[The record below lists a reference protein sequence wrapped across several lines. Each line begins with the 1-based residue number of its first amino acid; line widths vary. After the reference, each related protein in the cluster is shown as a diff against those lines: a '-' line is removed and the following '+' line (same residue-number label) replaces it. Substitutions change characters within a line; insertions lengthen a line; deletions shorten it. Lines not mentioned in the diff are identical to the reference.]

1 MVKPLFFL
9 IHLFVYFR
17 KMPKTR
23 GSVQIKED
31 PDAVPRKI
39 AKKPKGSLISEV
51 LYFGPNLQKKVPNL
65 FPEHYP
71 HKEKMV
77 RVVIWQLFFG
87 DLSQSEK
94 LSEIKPPLKIKQT
107 MLTGKKLLNY

>member
-1 MVKPLFFL
+1 MMKPLFFL
-9 IHLFVYFR
+9 IHLFQ

-39 AKKPKGSLISEV
+39 AKKPKGSLISEIFS
-51 LYFGPNLQKKVPNL
+51 LWLKSSKNVPNH

-71 HKEKMV
+71 HKEKML
-77 RVVIWQLFFG
+77 RVVI
-87 DLSQSEK
+87 
-94 LSEIKPPLKIKQT
+94 
-107 MLTGKKLLNY
+107 

>member
-1 MVKPLFFL
+1 
-9 IHLFVYFR
+9 
-17 KMPKTR
+17 MPKTR

-39 AKKPKGSLISEV
+39 AKKPKGSLISESPSLWLKSSKNV
-51 LYFGPNLQKKVPNL
+51 SNH
-65 FPEHYP
+65 FPEHNP

-77 RVVIWQLFFG
+77 RVVIWQLFFE

-94 LSEIKPPLKIKQT
+94 FSEIKPPLKIKQT